1 MGVIGDLD
9 EYSLS
14 RKRRT
19 NIQVNIQEI
28 MNDEKRDSNVDN
40 FFKNF
45 N

>member
-1 MGVIGDLD
+1 MGVISDLD
-9 EYSLS
+9 EYSLF

-40 FFKNF
+40 FFQNF